1 MDESRGEC
9 RQGRVVHPAELFVI
23 TTPKMLHCMDWDCR
37 CFPYLSCKALLI
49 RQHYNQLFLP
59 RFAFPSKRILDQQTQ
74 FTRHFTPLLCAFG
87 KSRQSSV
94 WEPKCAWKP
103 RLIPRNPEL
112 STHHPSSGE
121 ARTKMRHATFVDLC
135 PPPSL
140 LSHCLGF
147 F

>member
-9 RQGRVVHPAELFVI
+9 RQGRAVHPAELFVI

-49 RQHYNQLFLP
+49 RQHYNQLFFL
-59 RFAFPSKRILDQQTQ
+59 ALLFPAREFWISRPSLHDTS
-74 FTRHFTPLLCAFG
+74 HPSLCAFG

-94 WEPKCAWKP
+94 WELKCAWKP
-103 RLIPRNPEL
+103 HLIPRNPEL

-135 PPPSL
+135 PPPRL
-140 LSHCLGF
+140 LSHFLGF